1 LVLGS
6 AAVLFTPAGI
16 SGAGWAVLIS
26 MSLIAVVSV
35 FGLGSALRGGRAAP
49 PDLAP
54 AAPVYGTRWARLNA
68 TAGYGTGWARRA
80 AYEGRGAGEDDGEDT
95 VTLFIGSPGYER
107 EALQAD
113 TLALVVRPQQ
123 PTRGGGD
130 GGDGGDGG
138 QDRDRGRGRTHEQA
152 DGGAAADIDAVEAR
166 PHAAGAARPDDAAE
180 ARAHGAAGARP
191 HGARGGR
198 DAAEVHDPAEARE
211 EGSAGG
217 EGPVR
222 VGEVVGGAEPVG
234 EAEPVRDAGPAREA
248 EPARDGEPA
257 RDAEPVGA
265 AGRVHDEPSD
275 REPPRAHQ

>member
-1 LVLGS
+1 
-6 AAVLFTPAGI
+6 
-16 SGAGWAVLIS
+16 LIS

-35 FGLGSALRGGRAAP
+35 FGLRSALRGGRAAP

-130 GGDGGDGG
+130 GGDGG

-152 DGGAAADIDAVEAR
+152 DGGAAADSDAVEAR
-166 PHAAGAARPDDAAE
+166 PHDAEAARPHDPVE
-180 ARAHGAAGARP
+180 ARAHGAV
-191 HGARGGR
+191 GGR
-198 DAAEVHDPAEARE
+198 DAAEIHDRAAEIRDREEARE
-211 EGSAGG
+211 EGSA
-217 EGPVR
+217 E
-222 VGEVVGGAEPVG
+222 
-234 EAEPVRDAGPAREA
+234 
-248 EPARDGEPA
+248 
-257 RDAEPVGA
+257 
-265 AGRVHDEPSD
+265 
-275 REPPRAHQ
+275 